1 MTCDFWECS
10 HFVDCVEHT
19 FYSGAKYP
27 PCACCVHFDLCDVCT
42 RYVECADLVTRYLP
56 QMFRR
61 LVHDL
66 RYGLDTERT
75 QQFIRQNTRGGKRS

>member
-10 HFVDCVEHT
+10 HFAECVEHT
-19 FYSGAKYP
+19 LYSGAKYP
-27 PCACCVHFDLCDVCT
+27 PCACCVHFDMCDFCT

-56 QMFRR
+56 HMFRR

-66 RYGLDTERT
+66 RYGLDLEKT
-75 QQFIRQNTRGGKRS
+75 QQFIRRNTRGGKRS